1 MYIVSKMNREEL
13 AIVLR
18 EVERASDVMKRRAI
32 HFIRS
37 TVTTLRD
44 GPIDELE
51 VEADTVPEEV
61 YHLLYYMLRKTTLPV
76 KHAQLQRDALVSN
89 QTQRRSI
96 RIDAPSFASLY
107 WFAYRQRPGG
117 RDILRGV
124 TPSPET
130 RRLIKKCQTH
140 GYTFLSNPPVY
151 VRPSVHFGRG
161 AGDGLFALAPFY
173 RGQMILQFTGTVYDL
188 ASGKK
193 FMIGRRQDYVINMR
207 YRGLD
212 FTIDPLDPTTHRN
225 VHPPH
230 YAAYI
235 NEPSPPPFAKM
246 TNARHEPSKRNV
258 LVHRYDHAKGRIR
271 VEFADG
277 RGEDVEPETLS
288 TEATRTAQ
296 QLPYRAN
303 CAWFDFPV
311 PLDDLYRKVKVK
323 ENGLCVYMRT
333 NRHACTVTF
342 REPAEL
348 VTAFESHT
356 NTAYSFEMH
365 RSRVDKITV
374 GDVLTLRDERME
386 GLRRHGV
393 VTRVTSS
400 AGWEVY
406 FRLKPD
412 TAWRLPRIVYAGTS
426 STRGYDVPYPCIY
439 ACSDIRPGDE
449 LLCLYSDALATR
461 GLRCRTLMD
470 DPDFGLPWYEYVE

>member
-1 MYIVSKMNREEL
+1 MNRDEL
-13 AIVLR
+13 VVVLR
-18 EVERASDVMKRRAI
+18 EVERASDAMKRRAI

-37 TVTTLRD
+37 TVESQRD
-44 GPIDELE
+44 GPIDDLE
-51 VEADTVPEEV
+51 VEAETVPEEV
-61 YHLLYYMLRKTTLPV
+61 YHLLYYMLTKTTLPV
-76 KHAQLQRDALVSN
+76 NHAQLERDARASN
-89 QTQRRSI
+89 QTHRRSL
-96 RIDAPSFASLY
+96 RIDAPSLVSLS

-124 TPSPET
+124 TPSSET
-130 RRLIKKCQTH
+130 RRLIKTCQTH

-173 RGQMILQFTGTVYDL
+173 RGQMIVQFTGAVHDL
-188 ASGKK
+188 ASGKR
-193 FMIGRRQDYVINMR
+193 FMVGRRQDYVINMR
-207 YRGLD
+207 YKGRD

-235 NEPSPPPFAKM
+235 NEPSPPPFANM

-258 LVHRYDHAKGRIR
+258 LVHRYVHAKGRIR
-271 VEFADG
+271 VEYPDG
-277 RGEDVEPETLS
+277 RTEDVEPEALS
-288 TEATRTAQ
+288 TEATRAVH

-303 CAWFDFPV
+303 CTWFDFPV
-311 PLDDLYRKVKVK
+311 PLDDLYKRVKVK
-323 ENGLCVYMRT
+323 DNGLCVYKRT

-342 REPAEL
+342 RGIDEM

-356 NTAYSFEMH
+356 NQAYSFEMH

-400 AGWEVY
+400 AGWEVH
-406 FRLKPD
+406 FRLNPD

-426 STRGYDVPYPCIY
+426 STRGYDVPFPCIY

-449 LLCLYSDALATR
+449 LLCLYADALPTR
-461 GLRCRTLMD
+461 GLACRTLMD
-470 DPDFGLPWYEYVE
+470 APDFGLPWYEYVE